1 MKKSSGSRLV
11 AQHRRLAVG
20 GALAT
25 ALSLLVGIVTDD
37 YLFVAAILGTLA
49 ILAPV
54 LLVLQRNHQ
63 RRRTTAEASGAFGA
77 TCNVYFENI
86 KGIPRFRPLLGQ
98 FRMPLWTK
106 LPSTLPPLQRS
117 VMGGVLRIDGN
128 GVVWVPS
135 ANRQRKGMPTLTV
148 PLEEVESV
156 NRRALLAIGRGGV
169 LEVRLR
175 DGGEWLL
182 TMQDS
187 DAAIAHLAQL
197 GCQTTAA

>member
-1 MKKSSGSRLV
+1 
-11 AQHRRLAVG
+11 
-20 GALAT
+20 
-25 ALSLLVGIVTDD
+25 
-37 YLFVAAILGTLA
+37 
-49 ILAPV
+49 
-54 LLVLQRNHQ
+54 
-63 RRRTTAEASGAFGA
+63 
-77 TCNVYFENI
+77 VYFENI

-117 VMGGVLRIDGN
+117 VMGGALRIDGN

-135 ANRQRKGMPTLTV
+135 AYRQRKGMPTLTI

-187 DAAIAHLAQL
+187 DAAIAHLVRL
-197 GCQTTAA
+197 GCRTTAA